1 MAHIRTQIRQ
11 RFKTV
16 LEASL
21 GVGYEVYASRKSTWN
36 HTAGTALVDMRIL
49 NDQTQARE
57 VMGDARA
64 RTASL
69 YIRVQRSA
77 PEDELDDALDADD
90 LAITLAVEGED
101 WSDLL
106 EEDPEL
112 MQVNTADDAEG
123 GRTIGAIVLRYDLE
137 YRIDKSDPETR
148 IP

>member
-21 GVGYEVYASRKSTWN
+21 GAGYEVYASRKSTWN

-90 LAITLAVEGED
+90 LAITLVVEGED

>member
-1 MAHIRTQIRQ
+1 MAHIRTQIRA
-11 RFKTV
+11 RFKSV
-16 LEASL
+16 LEAAL
-21 GVGYEVYASRKSTWN
+21 GAGYEVHASRKSSWN
-36 HTAGTALVDMRIL
+36 HTSGTALVDMRIL

-69 YIRVQRSA
+69 YVRVQRSA
-77 PEDELDDALDADD
+77 PEEDLDDALDADD
-90 LAITLAVEGED
+90 LAVNLAIEAED

-112 MQVNTADDAEG
+112 MQVNAADDTEG
-123 GRTIGAIVLRYDLE
+123 GRAIGAIVLRYDVE

-148 IP
+148 IR